1 MDKNEMNYPDFEKFT
16 LYDESIVT
24 IATNTSSPIV
34 ETFNTKEKWKQRMY
48 KIKSIKLSVY
58 NNKVVVKDSHT
69 SKVLDV
75 LVGVENDTIEGLLK
89 MFINYNVVDINYP
102 NQDVKQEALIKPI
115 ILKNIQDGI
124 RKDL

>member
-1 MDKNEMNYPDFEKFT
+1 MNYPDFEKFT

>member
-1 MDKNEMNYPDFEKFT
+1 MD
-16 LYDESIVT
+16 
-24 IATNTSSPIV
+24 
-34 ETFNTKEKWKQRMY
+34 